1 MKKKTKVNLL
11 TCHSCST
18 AAFTGIIT
26 HISKQIPLEIR
37 ASLDF
42 TCIFNP
48 IFGKRR
54 IFDIVQNY
62 IILSVERMLVSSLII
77 SK

>member
-1 MKKKTKVNLL
+1 MKKKTTVNLL

-18 AAFTGIIT
+18 AASTGIIT

-48 IFGKRR
+48 IFGKR

>member
-11 TCHSCST
+11 TRHSCST
-18 AAFTGIIT
+18 AASTGIIT

-48 IFGKRR
+48 IFGKR

>member
-1 MKKKTKVNLL
+1 MFHCCIHRNYHSYFKTNVDVDVE
-11 TCHSCST
+11 
-18 AAFTGIIT
+18 
-26 HISKQIPLEIR
+26 IPLEIR

-48 IFGKRR
+48 IFGKR

>member
-1 MKKKTKVNLL
+1 MKKKTTVNLL

-18 AAFTGIIT
+18 AASTGIIT

-48 IFGKRR
+48 IFGKR

-62 IILSVERMLVSSLII
+62 IILSVERMLVSSLIV

>member
-1 MKKKTKVNLL
+1 MKKKTTVNLL

-18 AAFTGIIT
+18 AASTGIIT

-48 IFGKRR
+48 IFGKR
-54 IFDIVQNY
+54 ILDIVQNY